1 MPFTGNFW
9 VRFARCVHVV
19 LICPLEVKMKM
30 LQTQQEQQIG
40 EELGLASLIGFD
52 F

>member
-1 MPFTGNFW
+1 
-9 VRFARCVHVV
+9 
-19 LICPLEVKMKM
+19 MKI

-52 F
+52 FSIEMG